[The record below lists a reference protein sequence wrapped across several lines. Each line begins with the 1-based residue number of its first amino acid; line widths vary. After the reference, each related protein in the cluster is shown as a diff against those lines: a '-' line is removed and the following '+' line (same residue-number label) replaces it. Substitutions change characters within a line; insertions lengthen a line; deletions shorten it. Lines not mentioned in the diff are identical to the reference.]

1 MRVPNNKAALH
12 KKFVNVDRSL
22 TNCAVS
28 CIDANSH
35 DIIVSAE
42 LINFHVVIS
51 EPKYKIISLAEGQ
64 RLMSNELNSQE

>member
-12 KKFVNVDRSL
+12 KKVVNVDRSL
-22 TNCAVS
+22 TNSAVS

-42 LINFHVVIS
+42 LINFHVVIL